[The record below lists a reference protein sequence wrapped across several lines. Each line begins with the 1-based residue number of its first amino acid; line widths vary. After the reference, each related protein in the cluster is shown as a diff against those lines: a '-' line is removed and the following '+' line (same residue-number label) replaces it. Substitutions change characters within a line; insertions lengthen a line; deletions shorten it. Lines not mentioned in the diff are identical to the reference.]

1 MLDDDCNRLYLVFL
15 KSVLSE
21 IQHLN
26 ISFQSE
32 KVDPG
37 SLYMEMSLVFLSFAG
52 QILKPNFLIAVH
64 NKSLVQVI
72 DAVGNDLAFLPVTE
86 MDLGSE
92 FRKEIEKSQISMENK
107 LQIQKGCFNFLKRLL
122 TELAHR
128 LPDNFEIFKKMQLL
142 SPSHCTAQVR
152 VKFEELPLQIFF
164 DPHCDVSVYKS
175 QWEKL
180 RFVDW
185 HAHYKCKGDIPT
197 NILIFWIDV
206 YKYTDACGRFI
217 FQELAEVILKMLTI
231 PTSNA
236 VVERMF
242 SSLTLIKT
250 RIRNKLK
257 TPMLESLLRIRTH
270 FQAYEKCCTTFQPST
285 EMLTR
290 FKSNIMYEQVTDDSV
305 NSNNDEN
312 EAESLNEI
320 LDIISDIN

>member
-1 MLDDDCNRLYLVFL
+1 
-15 KSVLSE
+15 
-21 IQHLN
+21 
-26 ISFQSE
+26 
-32 KVDPG
+32 
-37 SLYMEMSLVFLSFAG
+37 
-52 QILKPNFLIAVH
+52 
-64 NKSLVQVI
+64 
-72 DAVGNDLAFLPVTE
+72 
-86 MDLGSE
+86 
-92 FRKEIEKSQISMENK
+92 
-107 LQIQKGCFNFLKRLL
+107 
-122 TELAHR
+122 
-128 LPDNFEIFKKMQLL
+128 MQLL
-142 SPSHCTAQVR
+142 SPSHCTSQVR
-152 VKFEELPLQIFF
+152 VKFEELLLQNFF
-164 DPHCDVSVYKS
+164 DPHCDVFVYKS

-185 HAHYKCKGDIPT
+185 HAHYKGNIPT

-206 YKYTDACGRFI
+206 YKYTNACGRFI

-236 VVERMF
+236 VVERTF

-270 FQAYEKCCTTFQPST
+270 FQAHEKCCKTFQPST

-290 FKSNIMYEQVTDDSV
+290 FKSNIMYEQVTNSV